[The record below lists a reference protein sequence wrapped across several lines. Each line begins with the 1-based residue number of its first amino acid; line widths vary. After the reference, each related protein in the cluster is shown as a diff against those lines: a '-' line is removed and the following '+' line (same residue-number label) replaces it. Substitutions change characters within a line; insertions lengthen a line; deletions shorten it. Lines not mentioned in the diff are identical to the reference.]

1 MVTKPHQHRHKAE
14 LVWKP
19 VLIHIWDRGGND
31 LGGKKQTRW
40 EQNQNHPKLGLMVTL

>member
-14 LVWKP
+14 LVWEP

-31 LGGKKQTRW
+31 LGGKKPDESKTQT
-40 EQNQNHPKLGLMVTL
+40 TLSWV